1 MSAEYF
7 SGKYLHTPQ
16 LRFNASSLQ
25 AQHSNARQGLR
36 LYGPY
41 DAQRIAKDRIR
52 YAIIYP
58 TNLSQVKN
66 TLVSGLANGNGQFG
80 GFSSLFRIPLE
91 LVQERAIRAESAD
104 EVRAAVMAMFRD
116 HRPDIFV
123 LVTSDRNEALYQSA
137 KAILLGNGIPSQ
149 MVRAETIRN
158 PRGLPWSLE
167 NIALQMYAKVGG
179 TPWTV
184 KSSSKTKR
192 QELIIGVSRALDKA
206 RNMVVGF
213 VTLFTHDGDY
223 LLLHSLSPKPAA
235 LAKLDEYRNA
245 LAQLIVD
252 AYREYSANQG
262 TPEALVIHFCKRPG
276 KFSEVAA
283 VEQAMMQLGQN
294 IPYALLHLN
303 DDTSYRLFDTAHPTY
318 VPRPGIKVELTP
330 FTALLF
336 LDGRVPDRNGEEVRR
351 KRGVPRL
358 IEIHLDRRSTVEAR
372 EFPRLVQQVFDFAHV
387 NWRGFNAQAVPAT
400 LNYSYLVARLVSEI
414 GADNWNDIANAVSLR
429 DKAWFL

>member
-7 SGKYLHTPQ
+7 SGEYLQTPR

-25 AQHSNARQGLR
+25 ALHANARQGLR
-36 LYGPY
+36 SYGPY
-41 DAQRIAKDRIR
+41 DAQRLAKDRIR
-52 YAIIYP
+52 CAIIYP
-58 TNLSQVKN
+58 NNLSQVRT
-66 TLVSGLANGNGQFG
+66 TLVSGLTNGNGQFG
-80 GFSSLFRIPLE
+80 GFKSLFRVPLE
-91 LVQERAIRAESAD
+91 FIQERAIHAESAD
-104 EVRAAVMAMFRD
+104 VVKETVTAILRD

-123 LVTSDRNEALYQSA
+123 LVTSDRNEVLYQSA

-149 MVRAETIRN
+149 MIRAETIRN
-158 PRGLPWSLE
+158 SRGLPWSLE

-184 KSSSKTKR
+184 MSSSKR
-192 QELIIGVSRALDKA
+192 QELVIGVSRALDKA

-223 LLLHSLSPKPAA
+223 LLLHSLSPKPETWE
-235 LAKLDEYRNA
+235 KMDEYRNA
-245 LAQLIVD
+245 LAQLIVE
-252 AYREYSANQG
+252 AYREYSTNQG
-262 TPEALVIHFCKRPG
+262 TPEALVIHLCKRPG
-276 KFSEVAA
+276 KFREVAA
-283 VEQAMMQLGQN
+283 VEQAMRTLGQS

-318 VPRPGIKVELTP
+318 VPRPGIRVDLNHCR
-330 FTALLF
+330 ALLF
-336 LDGRVPDRNGEEVRR
+336 LDGRVPDKTGQEVRR
-351 KRGVPRL
+351 KRGVPRVL
-358 IEIHLDRRSTVEAR
+358 EVYLDRRSTIGAD

-387 NWRGFNAQAVPAT
+387 NWRGFNAQAIPAT

-414 GADNWNDIANAVSLR
+414 GAGNWNAIANAVSLR

>member
-1 MSAEYF
+1 MNAEYF
-7 SGKYLHTPQ
+7 SGEHLQTPR

-25 AQHSNARQGLR
+25 AQHSNARLGLR
-36 LYGPY
+36 IYGPY
-41 DAQRIAKDRIR
+41 DAQRIVKDRIR
-52 YAIIYP
+52 YVVIYP
-58 TNLSQVKN
+58 NDLSQVKN
-66 TLVSGLANGNGQFG
+66 TLVSGLTNGNGQFW
-80 GFSSLFRIPLE
+80 GFERLFRIPLE

-104 EVRAAVMAMFRD
+104 VVRETVSAILRD

-158 PRGLPWSLE
+158 PRGFPWSLE

-184 KSSSKTKR
+184 MSSSKR
-192 QELIIGVSRALDKA
+192 QELIIGVSRALDKN

-223 LLLHSLSPKPAA
+223 LILHSLSPKPAA
-235 LAKLDEYRNA
+235 WEKLDEYRNA

-414 GADNWNDIANAVSLR
+414 GADNWNAIANAVSLR

>member
-7 SGKYLHTPQ
+7 SGEYLQTPR

-36 LYGPY
+36 SYGPY

-52 YAIIYP
+52 CAIIYP
-58 TNLSQVKN
+58 NNLSQVKT
-66 TLVSGLANGNGQFG
+66 TLVSGLTNGNGQFG
-80 GFSSLFRIPLE
+80 GFKSLFRVPLE
-91 LVQERAIRAESAD
+91 LIQERAIHAESAD
-104 EVRAAVMAMFRD
+104 VVKETVTAILRD
-116 HRPDIFV
+116 HRLDIFV
-123 LVTSDRNEALYQSA
+123 LVTSTRNEVLYQSA

-149 MVRAETIRN
+149 MIRAETIRN
-158 PRGLPWSLE
+158 SRGLPWSLE

-184 KSSSKTKR
+184 MSSSKR
-192 QELIIGVSRALDKA
+192 QELVIGVSRALDKA

-223 LLLHSLSPKPAA
+223 LLLHSLSPKPATWE
-235 LAKLDEYRNA
+235 KLDEYRNA
-245 LAQLIVD
+245 LAQLIVE
-252 AYREYSANQG
+252 AYREYSTNQG
-262 TPEALVIHFCKRPG
+262 APEALVIHLCKRPG
-276 KFSEVAA
+276 KFREVAA
-283 VEQAMMQLGQN
+283 VEQAMRTLGQN

-318 VPRPGIKVELTP
+318 VPRPGIRVDLNHY
-330 FTALLF
+330 TALLF
-336 LDGRVPDRNGEEVRR
+336 LDGRVPEKTGQEVRR
-351 KRGVPRL
+351 KRGVPRVL
-358 IEIHLDRRSTVEAR
+358 EVYLDRRSTIGAD

-387 NWRGFNAQAVPAT
+387 NWRGFNAQAIPAT

-414 GADNWNDIANAVSLR
+414 GADNWNAIANAVSLR